1 MMRVLSR
8 RSPDVLAPPRAS
20 KSLRYVQAPAPC
32 HPQLIDLRQIGRCE
46 G

>member
-20 KSLRYVQAPAPC
+20 KSLRYARAPAPC
-32 HPQLIDLRQIGRCE
+32 HPQLIYVSQIGRCE
-46 G
+46 